1 MLGSEPVSALGLE
14 RESVPGSEQVSV
26 QVSVLGSERES
37 VPGSELVRG
46 LAMAL
51 EWGKSFVR
59 VDHLESQ
66 QK

>member
-1 MLGSEPVSALGLE
+1 MLGSEPVSAPVSALGLE
-14 RESVPGSEQVSV
+14 RESVPGSE
-26 QVSVLGSERES
+26 RES
-37 VPGSELVRG
+37 VPELVRG

>member
-1 MLGSEPVSALGLE
+1 MLGSE
-14 RESVPGSEQVSV
+14 RELVPGLDQELA
-26 QVSVLGSERES
+26 LGSERELVPGLELES

-46 LAMAL
+46 SAMAL

>member
-14 RESVPGSEQVSV
+14 RESVPGSE